1 MVRFQSP
8 PGDVRTEYPGTEACS
23 RAIEAIEGK
32 DGILDLAQFL
42 VESFRGLPAKI
53 EASPNSEAEW
63 VELQETRLDILQ
75 AMRRIVSLTQVAE
88 TEMDIV
94 TGP

>member
-1 MVRFQSP
+1 MSSSLACLIRGLTDQRETG
-8 PGDVRTEYPGTEACS
+8 PGDG
-23 RAIEAIEGK
+23 EGK

-88 TEMDIV
+88 TEMDIA